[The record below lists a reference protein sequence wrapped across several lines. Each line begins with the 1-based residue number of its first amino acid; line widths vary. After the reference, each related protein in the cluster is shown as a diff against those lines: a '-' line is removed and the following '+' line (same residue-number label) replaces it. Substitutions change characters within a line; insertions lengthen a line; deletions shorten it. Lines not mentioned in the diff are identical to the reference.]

1 MSNLNGCNK
10 LTKTLTSFVVPCCP
24 NAHLYFK
31 FLLIAAHR
39 WNSDQ
44 ALVDLWFPQFFHLQ
58 TSHSD
63 WVQFYYRNLKVVRR
77 LEHVSLVLSRQGE
90 HIPGSVS
97 VSVSVCEPLCIF
109 TYTHPQLCQNIKSA
123 CVWEVGQ
130 WLTSAFPF
138 PAESSC
144 SGGVIVAPGCL
155 VRDRGSHA
163 LVVNL

>member
-1 MSNLNGCNK
+1 MVVTNWQKPHVVCSSMLSKCTFILQVSSNRGSSLK
-10 LTKTLTSFVVPCCP
+10 LWSGFSWFVISTV
-24 NAHLYFK
+24 
-31 FLLIAAHR
+31 
-39 WNSDQ
+39 
-44 ALVDLWFPQFFHLQ
+44 FHLQ

-90 HIPGSVS
+90 HIPGS